1 MAQFAIHGGW
11 KSVAGL
17 SSLLAFIMLVGYA
30 IAAGDSLG
38 MWPYL
43 TALATIVFG
52 FWSKEDVVAVGGI
65 LALSLL
71 MILDILLRVGL
82 LGFNHVKVI

>member
-11 KSVAGL
+11 KSVAAL
-17 SSLLAFIMLVGYA
+17 SSLLAFVMMVTYA
-30 IAAGDSLG
+30 IAMDDSLG
-38 MWPYL
+38 VWPYL
-43 TALATIVFG
+43 TGLAIVVFG
-52 FWSKEDVVAVGGI
+52 FWSKEDVIAVAGI

-71 MILDILLRVGL
+71 LILDILLRIGV